1 MMATQASLSA
11 PVAPGVPARGAG
23 LSLPGWLPWLGG
35 RLLSG
40 LGTIL
45 AISAIVYLAT
55 LALPSDPA
63 RVILGPEA
71 TPGAVAL
78 LREQLGLNRPI
89 PVQYADWLIHAVTGH
104 FGNSLDSGVA
114 AFTLVTERLDNT
126 LALMIAVLLFAT
138 PGAFL
143 LGVAMAIH
151 RDSRFDRALM
161 TLLIGF
167 KAVPPFAIAVAL
179 ILLFS
184 TGPLSLLPAVSI
196 LDPSLSPF
204 AQPQYLVLPAATLLL
219 LVLPFLT
226 RLIRASLTEVLEAEH
241 IAAARLRGLPE
252 ARIIWLHAVPNALPR

>member
-1 MMATQASLSA
+1 MNSGERTHDGNTGK
-11 PVAPGVPARGAG
+11 PFGPRRARGSGAR
-23 LSLPGWLPWLGG
+23 SRPFLPGWLPWLGG

-114 AFTLVTERLDNT
+114 AFTLVTEGWT
-126 LALMIAVLLFAT
+126 
-138 PGAFL
+138 
-143 LGVAMAIH
+143 
-151 RDSRFDRALM
+151 
-161 TLLIGF
+161 
-167 KAVPPFAIAVAL
+167 
-179 ILLFS
+179 
-184 TGPLSLLPAVSI
+184 
-196 LDPSLSPF
+196 
-204 AQPQYLVLPAATLLL
+204 
-219 LVLPFLT
+219 T
-226 RLIRASLTEVLEAEH
+226 RWR
-241 IAAARLRGLPE
+241 
-252 ARIIWLHAVPNALPR
+252 